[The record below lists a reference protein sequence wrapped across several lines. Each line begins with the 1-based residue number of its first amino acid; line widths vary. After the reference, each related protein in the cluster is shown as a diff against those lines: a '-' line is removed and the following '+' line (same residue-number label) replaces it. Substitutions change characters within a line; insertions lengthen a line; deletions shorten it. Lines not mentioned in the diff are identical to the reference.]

1 MACINSDVMRTLVL
15 EWLWSGV
22 SHGTYELR
30 TRRRGRVREEARAA
44 VEAHGGELWVER
56 AEGDVRDRLQVAG

>member
-1 MACINSDVMRTLVL
+1 MR
-15 EWLWSGV
+15 WSGV